1 MAWLWLVRQ
10 WWLPGSSWRELIAA
24 GVLMLL
30 VYAPLAWQFSLSA
43 GHRAMIVERARKV
56 FV

>member
-1 MAWLWLVRQ
+1 LARQ

-43 GHRAMIVERARKV
+43 EHRAMIVERARKV